1 MASPVQQSSE
11 LLNSWKEISN
21 YIGRGVRTVQ
31 RWERDFGLP
40 VRRPGGHVRGS
51 VIANKKE
58 LDAWLTTRSI
68 RPSDDPAL
76 SELSAPGSGCR
87 ECATLRAKVEELQSR
102 IASLQESNL
111 ELSEKL
117 AGSAAQPRYTPD
129 EPAVVPALGSKGRNS
144 TTECEAQAS

>member
-1 MASPVQQSSE
+1 MASPVQQSTA
-11 LLNSWKEISN
+11 LLNSWKEISS
-21 YIGRGVRTVQ
+21 YVGRGVRTVQ

-68 RPSDDPAL
+68 RASESPTRFELHDQAPA
-76 SELSAPGSGCR
+76 CQ
-87 ECATLRAKVEELQSR
+87 ECGVLRAKVDELQAR

-111 ELSEKL
+111 ELDERL
-117 AGSAAQPRYTPD
+117 AQSRHTRD
-129 EPAVVPALGSKGRNS
+129 ESAVVTALRSNS
-144 TTECEAQAS
+144 RASGEECEAQAS